1 MFWLKFTL
9 FKLNNSLQIFI
20 SAHLNLISLSI
31 YITESKAKR
40 MLFEV
45 IPNKFLNLLDGTALN
60 IDPEDVNF
68 VEMFDLEHK

>member
-45 IPNKFLNLLDGTALN
+45 IPNKFLNLLDGTALD

>member
-1 MFWLKFTL
+1 
-9 FKLNNSLQIFI
+9 
-20 SAHLNLISLSI
+20 
-31 YITESKAKR
+31 

-45 IPNKFLNLLDGTALN
+45 IPNKFLNLLDGTALD